1 MEHDRTTPQSKS
13 TTAPAQPAMTG
24 DDDLLAL
31 RAADRYFD
39 FLAAGQ
45 TPTGRDD
52 VKGSKKA
59 PHSTPPSERTPST
72 SVEGKN
78 TDDTSASESTKVS
91 DAESAEDDSSVT
103 EKSTSVT
110 DNPTGSSS
118 SEKSSA
124 GSAHSSHV
132 QSPHPPT
139 VPPLDEPL
147 SLLISLR

>member
-52 VKGSKKA
+52 VA
-59 PHSTPPSERTPST
+59 PELT
-72 SVEGKN
+72 SLF
-78 TDDTSASESTKVS
+78 TDWRGTCLLYTS
-91 DAESAEDDSSVT
+91 DAADDCCRV
-103 EKSTSVT
+103 
-110 DNPTGSSS
+110 
-118 SEKSSA
+118 
-124 GSAHSSHV
+124 
-132 QSPHPPT
+132 
-139 VPPLDEPL
+139 
-147 SLLISLR
+147 